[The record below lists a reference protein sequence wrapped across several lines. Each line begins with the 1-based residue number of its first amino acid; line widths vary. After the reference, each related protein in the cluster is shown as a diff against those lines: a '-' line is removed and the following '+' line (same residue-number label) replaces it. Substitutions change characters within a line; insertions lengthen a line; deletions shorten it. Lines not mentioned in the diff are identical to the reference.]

1 MTVTPPS
8 NCWSRS
14 QWKRKVCH
22 WVGTSL
28 KIHPIDPRLWRHSS
42 ENRLLWHRPL
52 TTKPLSNIVS
62 EIVSIAQQSSTM
74 LIDVDSSREK
84 NSFGEFEKRHT
95 TSLQLVSRTTREQP
109 VDLPS
114 STQGLISPSDNV
126 LLVLSRV

>member
-8 NCWSRS
+8 NCWGRS

-28 KIHPIDPRLWRHSS
+28 KIHPIDPRFWRHSS

-74 LIDVDSSREK
+74 LIDVDSYREK
-84 NSFGEFEKRHT
+84 ISFWKFEKRHA
-95 TSLQLVSRTTREQP
+95 TSLQLISRTTREQP
-109 VDLPS
+109 VDFPS

-126 LLVLSRV
+126 LLVLSGV